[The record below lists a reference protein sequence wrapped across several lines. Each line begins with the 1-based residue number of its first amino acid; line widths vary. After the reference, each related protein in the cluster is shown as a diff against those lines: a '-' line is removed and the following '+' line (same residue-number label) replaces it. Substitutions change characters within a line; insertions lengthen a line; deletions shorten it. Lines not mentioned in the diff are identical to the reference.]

1 MLKPESY
8 NSNLSLCVLHTTQQ
22 LADFE
27 VIVDAGKVDRFCEF
41 VTCHNSNDPN
51 KLVSKPRVLVE
62 VFYTGVYAGI
72 EKKKIQSTVQEM
84 LDPQSYCL

>member
-1 MLKPESY
+1 MFNVY
-8 NSNLSLCVLHTTQQ
+8 HTQQ